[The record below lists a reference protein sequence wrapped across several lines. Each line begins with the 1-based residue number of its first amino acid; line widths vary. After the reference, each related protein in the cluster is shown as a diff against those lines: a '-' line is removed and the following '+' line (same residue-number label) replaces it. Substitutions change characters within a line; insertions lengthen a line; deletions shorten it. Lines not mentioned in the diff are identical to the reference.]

1 MYQVGLTGGI
11 GSGKTLVCNVLEKL
25 GVPVYYA
32 DSAARRLMNSN
43 TDLINKIVGMF
54 GKEAYKE
61 ESINRLYLAE
71 QVFGNPQK
79 LSDLNSVVHPVVRE
93 DYNSW
98 AISQKDAAYVVE
110 EAAILFESG
119 ANRFMDE
126 IVWVYA
132 PDTLRIKRVM
142 ERDGVDEK
150 SVRRRMKYQMDDEER
165 KGLADYIIH
174 NDETE
179 MLLPQIITMHTKLL
193 NSR

>member
-54 GKEAYKE
+54 GNEAYKE

-98 AISQKDAAYVVE
+98 AISQKDAPYVVE